1 MGYQWLWLPEGQ
13 DGVSDMSWGTA
24 GAVKWHASGS
34 QKISRGWK
42 QAVGRLACPAEA
54 PGHCQ
59 QRLHFPGTI
68 QHSIWQLRLGG
79 LRLLPPRVL
88 GEQS

>member
-1 MGYQWLWLPEGQ
+1 MLL
-13 DGVSDMSWGTA
+13 
-24 GAVKWHASGS
+24 GARV
-34 QKISRGWK
+34 SRGRR
-42 QAVGRLACPAEA
+42 QEVGRPGLSCRS

-68 QHSIWQLRLGG
+68 QHSIWQLCLGG
-79 LRLLPPRVL
+79 LRLLPPRLL